1 MFKDVHFW
9 QTTDAGGLL
18 ASQNFSHVSF
28 VRLSAAHGG
37 EYRLPSI
44 MNYVRFTPQS
54 GHWPC
59 TSKGGDRLA
68 DASQVYKKQQQ
79 QPGADVWRTPP
90 PKRRG
95 WDLSAASFDHLVGER
110 DRRGASPSSTTLN
123 IESFIAPPVRWGA
136 FRVSS
141 RCGRVRSATPNDY
154 DSTAALPLGVIESQ
168 PLVWPNLAS
177 SSHPSALA

>member
-1 MFKDVHFW
+1 M
-9 QTTDAGGLL
+9 

-68 DASQVYKKQQQ
+68 DASQVYKTPQPPLQQQQ

-123 IESFIAPPVRWGA
+123 IESFIAPPVRWDA

>member
-1 MFKDVHFW
+1 
-9 QTTDAGGLL
+9 L

-68 DASQVYKKQQQ
+68 DASQVYKTPQPPLQQQQ

-123 IESFIAPPVRWGA
+123 IESFIAPLSAGTLFGFHHVAGA
-136 FRVSS
+136 LDQQRLMTTIPQ
-141 RCGRVRSATPNDY
+141 RLYR
-154 DSTAALPLGVIESQ
+154 
-168 PLVWPNLAS
+168 
-177 SSHPSALA
+177 

>member
-1 MFKDVHFW
+1 
-9 QTTDAGGLL
+9 
-18 ASQNFSHVSF
+18 
-28 VRLSAAHGG
+28 
-37 EYRLPSI
+37 
-44 MNYVRFTPQS
+44 QS

-59 TSKGGDRLA
+59 TSKDGDRLA
-68 DASQVYKKQQQ
+68 DASQCYKTPQPPLQQQQ

-95 WDLSAASFDHLVGER
+95 WGLSAASFDHLFGER
-110 DRRGASPSSTTLN
+110 DRRGVSPSSTTLN
-123 IESFIAPPVRWGA
+123 GSPRPLGA

-154 DSTAALPLGVIESQ
+154 DFTAALPLGVIESQ